1 MRASTKCGIVPS
13 PEGDLANVRLQE
25 KIDLPGGRDR
35 ARDSI
40 LYVAKECVRATR
52 FGQVKL
58 NKILWRAD
66 FESFSHRG
74 VPVTG
79 RKYQHLPQGPC
90 LVEMVPLQRSM
101 LESGLIRID
110 QIDLGSGFVEDRVV
124 VQAVVKSELLNDDDY
139 FYLDRSIQHYWDKTA
154 REASDQSHGVA
165 WKITPDKK
173 SIFYEL
179 SILSDEIPSQ
189 EQMRR
194 LEIEGER
201 RGWFSL

>member
-1 MRASTKCGIVPS
+1 
-13 PEGDLANVRLQE
+13 
-25 KIDLPGGRDR
+25 
-35 ARDSI
+35 
-40 LYVAKECVRATR
+40 
-52 FGQVKL
+52 
-58 NKILWRAD
+58 
-66 FESFSHRG
+66 
-74 VPVTG
+74 
-79 RKYQHLPQGPC
+79 
-90 LVEMVPLQRSM
+90 MVPLQRSM